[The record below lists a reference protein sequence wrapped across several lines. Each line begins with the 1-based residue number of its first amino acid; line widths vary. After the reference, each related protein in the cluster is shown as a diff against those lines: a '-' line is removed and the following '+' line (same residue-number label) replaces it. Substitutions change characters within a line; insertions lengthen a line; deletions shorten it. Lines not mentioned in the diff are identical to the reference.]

1 MDVVA
6 LTSPRAKLISGPKN
20 SRSSAKIDFFTIGTF
35 PTAFVLE
42 DVRSWGEVEIICSL
56 RVFRILTQTG
66 HIELSKAVSLA
77 HTWGCRGMGCAFGFA
92 LLLPFFFDGAAHYQF
107 LNFFP
112 IRLIAI
118 SFKPLVA

>member
-1 MDVVA
+1 MSVAEANADLRKSIAQVAFGQPKPDILSFLKPYRSLILGVVGA
-6 LTSPRAKLISGPKN
+6 
-20 SRSSAKIDFFTIGTF
+20 
-35 PTAFVLE
+35 
-42 DVRSWGEVEIICSL
+42 
-56 RVFRILTQTG
+56 
-66 HIELSKAVSLA
+66 
-77 HTWGCRGMGCAFGFA
+77 GCAFGFA